1 MIIFASKNIAMAQ
14 EIERKFLVKGDFL
27 GEVYESHHIV
37 QGYLNSAKGRTVR
50 IRIKEDKAY
59 ITVKGPSEDG
69 GLSRFEWEKE
79 IPAEDAEKLLELAE
93 PTPIEK
99 TRHFVRSSGSHP
111 WEIDVFEGANAGL
124 VIAEIDLDAADEP
137 ISKPAGLG
145 EEVTGDRRYYNSWH
159 SNHAFTTW

>member
-1 MIIFASKNIAMAQ
+1 MIIFVSKSIAMAQ

-59 ITVKGPSEDG
+59 ITVKGPSDDG

-99 TRHFVRSSGSHP
+99 TRHLVRSSGSHP

-124 VIAEIDLDAADEP
+124 VIAEIELDAADEP
-137 ISKPAGLG
+137 ISKPAWLG
-145 EEVTGDRRYYNSWH
+145 EEVTGDRRYYNSWL
-159 SNHAFTTW
+159 SNHPFTTW

>member
-1 MIIFASKNIAMAQ
+1 MAQ

-59 ITVKGPSEDG
+59 ITVKGPSDDG

-99 TRHFVRSSGSHP
+99 TRHLVRSSGSHP

-124 VIAEIDLDAADEP
+124 VIAEIELAAADEP
-137 ISKPAGLG
+137 ISKPAWLG
-145 EEVTGDRRYYNSWH
+145 EEVTGDRRYYNSWL
-159 SNHAFTTW
+159 SFGI

>member
-1 MIIFASKNIAMAQ
+1 MIIFAPKSIAMAQ

-59 ITVKGPSEDG
+59 ITVKGPSDDG

-99 TRHFVRSSGSHP
+99 TRHLVRSSGSHP

-124 VIAEIDLDAADEP
+124 VIAEIELDAVDEP
-137 ISKPAGLG
+137 ISKPAWLG
-145 EEVTGDRRYYNSWH
+145 EEVTGDRRYYNSWL
-159 SNHAFTTW
+159 SNHPFTTW

>member
-1 MIIFASKNIAMAQ
+1 MAQ

-50 IRIKEDKAY
+50 IRIKENKAY
-59 ITVKGPSEDG
+59 ITVKGPSDDG

-99 TRHFVRSSGSHP
+99 TRHLVRSSGSHP

-124 VIAEIDLDAADEP
+124 VIAEIELAAADEP
-137 ISKPAGLG
+137 ISKPAWLG
-145 EEVTGDRRYYNSWH
+145 EEVTGDRRYYNSWL
-159 SNHAFTTW
+159 SFGI

>member
-1 MIIFASKNIAMAQ
+1 MIIFAPKSIAMAQ

-79 IPAEDAEKLLELAE
+79 IPAEDAKKLLGLAE
-93 PTPIEK
+93 PTPIGK
-99 TRHFVRSSGSHP
+99 TRHLVRSSGSHP

-124 VIAEIDLDAADEP
+124 VIAEIELDAADEP
-137 ISKPAGLG
+137 ISKPAWLG
-145 EEVTGDRRYYNSWH
+145 EEVTGDRRYYNSWL
-159 SNHAFTTW
+159 SNHPFTTW

>member
-1 MIIFASKNIAMAQ
+1 MIIFVTKNNHMAQ

-37 QGYLNSAKGRTVR
+37 QGYLNSSKGRTVR
-50 IRIKEDKAY
+50 VRLKDSQAY

-99 TRHFVRSSGSHP
+99 TRHLVRSSSSHP
-111 WEIDVFEGANAGL
+111 WEIDIFEGANAGL
-124 VIAEIDLDAADEP
+124 IIAEIELETKDETVEL
-137 ISKPAGLG
+137 PAWLG
-145 EEVTGDRRYYNSWH
+145 QEVTGDRRYYNSYL
-159 SNHAFTTW
+159 SNHPFTTW

>member
-1 MIIFASKNIAMAQ
+1 MIIFVPKNIDMAQ
-14 EIERKFLVKGDFL
+14 EIERKYLVKGDFL
-27 GEVYESHHIV
+27 GEAYESHHIV

-59 ITVKGPSEDG
+59 ITVKGPSDDG

-79 IPAEDAEKLLELAE
+79 IPAEDAEKLLKLAE

-99 TRHFVRSSGSHP
+99 TRHLVRSSGSHP

-124 VIAEIDLDAADEP
+124 VIAEIELDAADEP
-137 ISKPAGLG
+137 ISKPAWLG
-145 EEVTGDRRYYNSWH
+145 EEVTGDRRYYNSWL
-159 SNHAFTTW
+159 SNHPFTTW

>member
-124 VIAEIDLDAADEP
+124 VIAEIELDAADEP
-137 ISKPAGLG
+137 ISKPAWLG
-145 EEVTGDRRYYNSWH
+145 EEVTGDRRYYNSWL
-159 SNHAFTTW
+159 SNHPFTTW